1 MHTSATSQ
9 SPSTSQNAF
18 PPFRPCVTVRILLS
32 KHKARLKSS
41 SVLSP
46 LPEDDPAA
54 LLLLGFRLQ
63 AATRQLSQACPV
75 GTMPPWP
82 PRWWDSAL
90 QPRKYSHRGT
100 QTAGLEAK
108 HHLPAAQLVTYS
120 SAHSPRDETMKPGGV
135 SSRNAG
141 QSCSFMFGH
150 NAAQL
155 LQRPELIQPAQSFNL
170 RVLSKTGV
178 QIPLSWG
185 DSSSLC
191 SSDRQDLLW
200 EQTHSQHCAVQLEA
214 GIRISTRVLQPH
226 YRKWTFISLMGNI

>member
-120 SAHSPRDETMKPGGV
+120 SAHSPGMKPW
-135 SSRNAG
+135 SLAASAAG
-141 QSCSFMFGH
+141 MQGSPVPSCSD
-150 NAAQL
+150 
-155 LQRPELIQPAQSFNL
+155 I
-170 RVLSKTGV
+170 T
-178 QIPLSWG
+178 PLS
-185 DSSSLC
+185 SSKGLSLFSLHRALISVFCLKLGYRFLSPEEIHLPFARRTGKICCGSKRTASIAQC
-191 SSDRQDLLW
+191 S
-200 EQTHSQHCAVQLEA
+200 
-214 GIRISTRVLQPH
+214 
-226 YRKWTFISLMGNI
+226 